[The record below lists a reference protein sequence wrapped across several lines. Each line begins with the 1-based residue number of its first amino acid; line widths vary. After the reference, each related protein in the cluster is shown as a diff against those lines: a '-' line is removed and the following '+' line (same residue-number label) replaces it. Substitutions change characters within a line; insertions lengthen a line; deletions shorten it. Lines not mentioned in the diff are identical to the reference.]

1 MLKVEEVLILGG
13 LILLLLASWITN
25 YRIILSNSLMIPFIV
40 VFAIIFI
47 ILGLYLKNINTLEK
61 GK

>member
-25 YRIILSNSLMIPFIV
+25 YGIILRNNLMIPFIGI
-40 VFAIIFI
+40 FAAIFI
-47 ILGLYLKNINTLEK
+47 ILGVYLKNKNAFEK
-61 GK
+61 GQ